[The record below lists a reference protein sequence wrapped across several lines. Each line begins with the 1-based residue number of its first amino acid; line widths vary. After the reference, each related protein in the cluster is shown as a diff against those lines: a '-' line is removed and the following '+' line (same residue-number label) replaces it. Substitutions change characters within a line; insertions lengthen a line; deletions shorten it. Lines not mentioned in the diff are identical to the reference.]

1 MGINEQ
7 LELSVVIPV
16 YGCAGCILEL
26 QQRLKKILKSISPYH
41 EIIYVED
48 RSNDDSWEIIS
59 RLSKKDKNI
68 RAFRLSRNFGQH
80 AAITAG
86 LSEARGQWVVVMD
99 CDLQD
104 PPEEI
109 PRLYQKALEGFDI
122 VLMKRNNKKL
132 TFFRKMAAT
141 LYFKLINSFT
151 TEHLNGIY
159 GSFSILN
166 AKVCRSFLR
175 LNDVNRHYLF
185 ILKWLG
191 YQTASL
197 EYEHNERFAGKSSYS
212 FKSLLTHAFNGIF
225 FQTTVLL
232 RWIVYLGF
240 IVSIF
245 GLISAFY
252 FIYRYLFQSA
262 LPGWTS
268 LAVLILIIGG
278 FILISTGITGL
289 YIGKIF
295 DQVKNRPL
303 YVIDKTIEK
312 GKINE

>member
-1 MGINEQ
+1 MATSEK
-7 LELSVVIPV
+7 LKLSVVIPV
-16 YGCAGCILEL
+16 YGCAGCLLEL
-26 QQRLKKILKSISPYH
+26 QQRLKKVLNSISSQH
-41 EIIYVED
+41 EIIYIED
-48 RSNDDSWEIIS
+48 RGHDDSWEIIF
-59 RLSKKDKNI
+59 RLARKDKKV

-86 LSEARGQWVVVMD
+86 LSEAKGNWVVVMD

-109 PRLYQKALEGFDI
+109 PKLYRKALEGFDI
-122 VLMKRNNKKL
+122 VLMKRKNKKL
-132 TFFRKMAAT
+132 PFFRKIAAS
-141 LYFKLINSFT
+141 LYFKLINTFT

-159 GSFSILN
+159 GSFSIMN
-166 AKVCRSFLR
+166 AKVRHSFLR

-185 ILKWLG
+185 IIKWLG
-191 YQTASL
+191 FRTASL
-197 EYEHNERFAGKSSYS
+197 EYEHNDRFSGKSSYS
-212 FKSLLTHAFNGIF
+212 LKSLLSHAFNGIF

-232 RWIVYLGF
+232 KWIIYLGF
-240 IVSIF
+240 VVSF
-245 GLISAFY
+245 CGLFSAIY
-252 FIYRYLFQSA
+252 FIYSYLFRSA

-295 DQVKNRPL
+295 EQVKSRPL
-303 YVIDKTIEK
+303 YVIDQRISK
-312 GKINE
+312 GKKNE

>member
-1 MGINEQ
+1 MPNKQNIA
-7 LELSVVIPV
+7 LSIVIPV
-16 YGCAGCILEL
+16 YGCAGCLLEL
-26 QQRLKKILKSISPYH
+26 QQRLKKVLKPLKLQY

-48 RSNDDSWEIIS
+48 RGNDGSWEVLS
-59 RLSKKDKNI
+59 RIAKRDKLVK
-68 RAFRLSRNFGQH
+68 AYRLSRNFGQH

-86 LSEARGQWVVVMD
+86 LSQAQGKWSIVMD

-109 PRLYQKALEGFDI
+109 SNLYRKALEGFDI
-122 VLMKRNNKKL
+122 VLMKRKNKKL
-132 TFFRKMAAT
+132 TFFRKFAAN

-151 TEHLNGIY
+151 DEHLNGIY

-166 AKVCRSFLR
+166 SKVRESFLR

-191 YQTASL
+191 YKTASL
-197 EYEHNERFAGKSSYS
+197 EYEHNERFAGKSSYN
-212 FKSLLTHAFNGIF
+212 FKSLLGHAFNGIF
-225 FQTTVLL
+225 FQTTILL
-232 RWIVYLGF
+232 RWIIDLGF
-240 IVSIF
+240 FVSIC

-303 YVIDKTIEK
+303 YVVDQSIIQRKNK
-312 GKINE
+312 

>member
-1 MGINEQ
+1 MNPREKIN
-7 LELSVVIPV
+7 LSVVVPV
-16 YGCAGCILEL
+16 YGCGSCLLEL
-26 QQRLKKILKSISPYH
+26 QQRLKKVLQSITHRH
-41 EIIYVED
+41 EIIYIED
-48 RSNDDSWEIIS
+48 RGNDDSWEIIS
-59 RLSKKDKNI
+59 RIAKKDKKVK
-68 RAFRLSRNFGQH
+68 AYRLSRNFGQH

-86 LSEARGQWVVVMD
+86 LSEAQGQWIVVMD

-109 PRLYQKALEGFDI
+109 SRLYQKALEGFDI
-122 VLMKRNNKKL
+122 VLMRRKNKKL
-132 TFFRKMAAT
+132 NFFRKVAAAI
-141 LYFKLINSFT
+141 YFKLINSFT

-159 GSFSILN
+159 GSFSILSS
-166 AKVCRSFLR
+166 KVRLSFLR

-191 YQTASL
+191 YQTTSL

-212 FKSLLTHAFNGIF
+212 LKSLLTHAFNGVF

-232 RWIVYLGF
+232 RWIIYLGF
-240 IVSIF
+240 IVSIL

-252 FIYRYLFQSA
+252 FIYRYIYQSA

-295 DQVKNRPL
+295 EQVKNRPL
-303 YVIDKTIEK
+303 YVIDQIIKER
-312 GKINE
+312 ERQ